1 MNSCMIVTE
10 PMPDAVWA
18 SVGWHRP
25 VTLGDLAHAYIYA
38 QRTADGRIAL
48 GGRGVPYRY
57 GSRTDLDGRVQPRAA
72 RELTAVL
79 HRYFPAAANARIEHA
94 WAGVLGVPRDW
105 CAVVGLDAESGTA
118 WAGGYTGHGV
128 ASANLAGRTLRDL
141 ILRRDTELTAL
152 PWVGRTAR
160 AWEPEPLRWL
170 GVHAMYAAYRAAD
183 RIERR
188 GGGPSVLATVAD
200 RVSGPP

>member
-1 MNSCMIVTE
+1 L
-10 PMPDAVWA
+10 AV
-18 SVGWHRP
+18 
-25 VTLGDLAHAYIYA
+25 
-38 QRTADGRIAL
+38 
-48 GGRGVPYRY
+48 
-57 GSRTDLDGRVQPRAA
+57 
-72 RELTAVL
+72 VL
-79 HRYFPAAANARIEHA
+79 HRYFPAAANARIDHA

-105 CAVVGLDAESGTA
+105 CAVVGLDPDSGTA

-141 ILRRDTELTAL
+141 ILGRDTELTAL

-170 GVHAMYAAYRAAD
+170 GVRALYAAYRAAD

-188 GGGPSVLATVAD
+188 GAPTSALAKVAD
-200 RVSGPP
+200 RVSGRS